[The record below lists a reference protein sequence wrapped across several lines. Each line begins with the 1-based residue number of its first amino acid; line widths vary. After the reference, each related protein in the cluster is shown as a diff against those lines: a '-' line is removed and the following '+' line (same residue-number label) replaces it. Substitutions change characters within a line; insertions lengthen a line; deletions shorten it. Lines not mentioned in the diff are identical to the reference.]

1 MGTRLLLIIVMLF
14 VSWAIYAQTPIDR
27 SVGLKTSVSADTRL
41 KLLDAL
47 DTLLLHINFNK
58 IDSAE
63 INPIGRSLSLSI
75 FRDLKDIETNKQ
87 VKEDHNYKPQL
98 INLYPVN
105 GSKYIISLA
114 YVNAGSPGA
123 HIRMIFNFIVDLDNN
138 KVTFS
143 IPVYYVTH
151 NWKSTKVGN
160 ITYHYPDNVNIS
172 RAKGFDKK
180 NTEIALKLGLK
191 PEQFDF
197 YLCNNYQ
204 EIMQLLGYEYDSD
217 YAGFVTDGYGV
228 DARTIFSTMHNE
240 DFSHD
245 TFHYYSAKFRKN
257 VRNSAAD
264 EGVAYNWGNAYYT
277 DKNGEMITPKQL
289 IPQLKQYLL
298 EHPHTSLLE
307 LFYKNPLIFTEQ
319 TKVRS
324 LLSGVVCDEVERK
337 KGVAGIKELLDCGKG
352 DDNFFI
358 AIKKLT
364 GINTTNFD
372 ERVSKL
378 VENYK

>member
-1 MGTRLLLIIVMLF
+1 MGTRLLLIIFLLF
-14 VSWAIYAQTPIDR
+14 VCRAIYAQTPIDR
-27 SVGLKTSVSADTRL
+27 SVELKTSASADTRL

-47 DTLLLHINFNK
+47 DTLLLHINIKK

-75 FRDLKDIETNKQ
+75 FRDLKDIENNKQ
-87 VKEDHNYKPQL
+87 AKEGYYKPQL

-114 YVNAGSPGA
+114 YVNAGTPGA
-123 HIRMIFNFIVDLDNN
+123 RIRMIFNFIAALDSN

-143 IPVYYVTH
+143 IPVYYITH
-151 NWKSTKVGN
+151 NWKTTKVGN
-160 ITYHYPDNVNIS
+160 ITYHHPDNINIP

-204 EIMQLLGYEYDSD
+204 EIMHLLGYEYDNE

-228 DARTIFSTMHNE
+228 DAHTIFSTMHNE

-245 TFHYYSAKFRKN
+245 TFHYYSGKFRKN
-257 VRNSAAD
+257 ARNSAAD
-264 EGVAYNWGNAYYT
+264 EGVAYSWGNAYYT

-298 EHPHTSLLE
+298 EHPHISLLE

-324 LLSGVVCDEVERK
+324 LLSCIICDEVERQ
-337 KGVAGIKELLDCGKG
+337 KGIAGIKELLNCGSG
-352 DDNFFI
+352 DNNFFM
-358 AIKKLT
+358 AVNKLT
-364 GINTTNFD
+364 GLNTANFD
-372 ERVSKL
+372 EKVTKL